1 MATITRFEELEVWQ
15 LAREVCRR
23 IYALTS
29 KPEFAKDYSLK
40 DQVRRASGSV
50 MDNIAEGFE
59 REGKKEFLQFLSI
72 ARGSC
77 SETKSQL
84 YRALDQEY
92 ISTTDFEQT
101 TELIAELNNK
111 LRKLMT
117 YLKQTELKGLKY
129 KPNN

>member
-1 MATITRFEELEVWQ
+1 MATITRFEDLEVWQ
-15 LAREVCRR
+15 LARQACKK
-23 IYALTS
+23 IYTLTS

-40 DQVRRASGSV
+40 DQIRRASGSV

-72 ARGSC
+72 ARGSG

-84 YRALDQEY
+84 YRALDQQY
-92 ISTTDFEQT
+92 ITTKEFDET
-101 TELIAELNNK
+101 TETLQELNNK

-129 KPNN
+129 KPNT

>member
-1 MATITRFEELEVWQ
+1 MATITRFEDLEVWQ
-15 LAREVCRR
+15 LAREVCKR

-29 KPEFAKDYSLK
+29 KPAFAKDYSLE
-40 DQVRRASGSV
+40 DQIRRASGSV

-59 REGKKEFLQFLSI
+59 REGKKEFMQFISI

-84 YRALDQEY
+84 YRALDQHY
-92 ISTTDFEQT
+92 ISNTEFEQT
-101 TELIAELNNK
+101 TELITELNNK
-111 LRKLMT
+111 LRKLMN

-129 KPNN
+129 KPNS